1 MIKVTTVLQLD
12 SSEVSIMIDTT
23 AEKAQ
28 KALLNAGYEFNENTE
43 YWEKENEMVLIEEVE
58 E

>member
-1 MIKVTTVLQLD
+1 MIKATKILQLD
-12 SSEVSIMIDTT
+12 SSEVSIVIDTT
-23 AEKAQ
+23 VEKSEI
-28 KALLNAGYEFNENTE
+28 ALLNAGYEFNENTE